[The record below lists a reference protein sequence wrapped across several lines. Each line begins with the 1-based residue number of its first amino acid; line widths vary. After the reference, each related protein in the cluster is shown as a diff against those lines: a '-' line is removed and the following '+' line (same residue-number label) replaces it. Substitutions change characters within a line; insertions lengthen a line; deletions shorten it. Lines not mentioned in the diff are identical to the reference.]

1 MEKIILRT
9 IFNDLAISNANFQL
23 IAKKINKLSARNR
36 SLSKGLL
43 LANFAILALGY
54 ISFKHLIE
62 IERLKNNVKELK
74 GDDNIPEEKAE

>member
-1 MEKIILRT
+1 MEKFILRT

-54 ISFKHLIE
+54 ISFNHLIE
-62 IERLKNNVKELK
+62 IEKLKNDVKELK
-74 GDDNIPEEKAE
+74 GNDNIPEEKAE